1 MVKLSLKD
9 VDVQGKRVLMRVDFN
24 VPFDKKTGEISNSQ
38 RVDAALP
45 TIQFALDNGAKS
57 VVLMSH
63 LGRPDGSAIAKY
75 SLKPVAELLKKKLNR
90 DIIFL
95 NDSVGA
101 EVEAACQNP
110 ANGSV
115 ILLENLRFHVEEEG
129 KGKDLD
135 GNKIS
140 ATKEQVAA
148 FRASL
153 SKLGD
158 VYVNDAFGTAHRA
171 HSSMVGCDLPVKAAG
186 FLMDKELV
194 YFSKA
199 LDAPER
205 PFLSILGGAKVADKI
220 QLILNM
226 LDKVDEM
233 IVGGGMAFTFK
244 KVIDQM
250 EIGSSLYDEEGSK
263 IVQDIVAKAQ
273 ERGVKLHLPVDFVI
287 ANKFSS
293 DAETR
298 VVDDSEGIPQGWLG
312 LDVGPKTNAIF
323 AAAVARAKTI
333 VWNGP
338 MGVFEFDAF
347 AQGTKNVMDAVVA
360 ATAGGTTTIIGG
372 GDTATCCVKY
382 DTEDKVRHVL
392 SCSLELLE
400 GKVLPGVAALTDV
413 ITTSSSS
420 PISPKNVA
428 SIDNKPVA
436 AAPAATRPPS
446 ASPAAQDWTPVYV
459 AVAVAASVLAIAVA
473 VFRKK

>member
-1 MVKLSLKD
+1 MKAYVCRTSYNECTIRFAEGRPQLSFLKYPPQHNMVKLSLKD

-347 AQGTKNVMDAVVA
+347 GTRE
-360 ATAGGTTTIIGG
+360 
-372 GDTATCCVKY
+372 CVCFFRCDFACY
-382 DTEDKVRHVL
+382 
-392 SCSLELLE
+392 
-400 GKVLPGVAALTDV
+400 
-413 ITTSSSS
+413 SSSCVCLLS
-420 PISPKNVA
+420 PRHEEP
-428 SIDNKPVA
+428 
-436 AAPAATRPPS
+436 ATRPPS

-459 AVAVAASVLAIAVA
+459 AVAVAASVLAVAVG

>member
-1 MVKLSLKD
+1 SAPVQTMVKLSLKD

-75 SLKPVAELLKKKLNR
+75 SLKPVADLLKKKLNR
-90 DIIFL
+90 EIIFL

-135 GNKIS
+135 GNKVS

-186 FLMDKELV
+186 FLMDKEL
-194 YFSKA
+194 
-199 LDAPER
+199 
-205 PFLSILGGAKVADKI
+205 AK
-220 QLILNM
+220 
-226 LDKVDEM
+226 
-233 IVGGGMAFTFK
+233 
-244 KVIDQM
+244 
-250 EIGSSLYDEEGSK
+250 
-263 IVQDIVAKAQ
+263 

-287 ANKFSS
+287 ANKFAA

-298 VVDDSEGIPQGWLG
+298 VVDDSEGIPEGWLG
-312 LDVGPKTNAIF
+312 LDVGPKTNEIF
-323 AAAVARAKTI
+323 AAAVGRAKTV

-338 MGVFEFDAF
+338 MGV
-347 AQGTKNVMDAVVA
+347 TKP
-360 ATAGGTTTIIGG
+360 T
-372 GDTATCCVKY
+372 
-382 DTEDKVRHVL
+382 
-392 SCSLELLE
+392 
-400 GKVLPGVAALTDV
+400 
-413 ITTSSSS
+413 
-420 PISPKNVA
+420 PISPTKTTPSA
-428 SIDNKPVA
+428 PQKT
-436 AAPAATRPPS
+436 PAATVPVKPT
-446 ASPAAQDWTPVYV
+446 AAAKDWTPVCIAA
-459 AVAVAASVLAIAVA
+459 AVAVSVLAVA
-473 VFRKK
+473 VGMFRKK